1 MFLFYFQFARVSGK
15 KNAHT
20 PIIDIMSIM
29 LSFAHTVWYPR
40 MKRELFFCLL
50 LASCIMYIEYAMTQF
65 VFVFRG
71 TKVYS
76 ILWMT
81 FYHCALPNTHQ
92 SKNIN
97 FIEISLVFTAF
108 IRQMPWNFGSYL
120 ALVKLRLG
128 QMFCVCESV
137 SYCDRLGL
145 FWFSSDVKCEIPSKP
160 FTRTILMEW
169 DGHRNGEKE
178 RVRWGTKM
186 ARVFDLVCG
195 MSNTHNIWWWT
206 FSLYKYWTNG
216 RTNEQLGYTNNIDY
230 PLDGVAWQFT
240 LNSGLN
246 SFQYRNGFRTH
257 TKRCDE

>member
-1 MFLFYFQFARVSGK
+1 MLWRSLC
-15 KNAHT
+15 
-20 PIIDIMSIM
+20 
-29 LSFAHTVWYPR
+29 LSFAVP
-40 MKRELFFCLL
+40 K
-50 LASCIMYIEYAMTQF
+50 
-65 VFVFRG
+65 
-71 TKVYS
+71 S
-76 ILWMT
+76 ILYFGWRFIT
-81 FYHCALPNTHQ
+81 VHYQIHHQ

-216 RTNEQLGYTNNIDY
+216 RTNERTTGVYKQHWLPTRWRCLTIHTELGIEFISISKWISNAHQTMRWVMVN
-230 PLDGVAWQFT
+230 WFT
-240 LNSGLN
+240 SGFQSLRLN
-246 SFQYRNGFRTH
+246 FRFIC
-257 TKRCDE
+257 KR